1 MQAMYEMQVE
11 QYQERVQKYVERTI
25 EREKL
30 EPRPD
35 TTAALIRIEKSWN
48 HDDGC
53 EVDEASPTYEWE
65 KNDANMI
72 DVEPERRTW
81 SSMTSLRRG
90 EWMWCLDVVFGCGV
104 CVFNCVQLCFIVFNC
119 VLCFVDFSCFEFFF
133 FLCRH

>member
-90 EWMWCLDVVFGCGV
+90 EWMSFWMWCLDVVFV
-104 CVFNCVQLCFIVFNC
+104 CSIVFNC
-119 VLCFVDFSCFEFFF
+119 VSLCSIVFCV
-133 FLCRH
+133 L